1 MADIII
7 KTVENKSQ
15 LMDFIRL
22 PWKINSQDPN
32 WVPPLIMDRKK
43 ILDKEKNPFFKHAEA
58 DYFLAYK
65 SGELVGRIAAIT
77 NQMHNDFQKDN
88 SGFFGFLEG
97 INDPEVFRVLLD
109 TCKEWLKQKGKDFMM
124 GPMNPSSND
133 EMGFL
138 IDGFDTPPYFMMTH
152 NPPYYN
158 DIMEKIGFQKVK
170 DLFCYM
176 IRENTFNFSD
186 KLQQVTQAAKKKL
199 GVEIRAVDLNHFQ
212 EELERIRYV
221 YNNAWARNWGFV
233 PMTPEEFDFIAADFK
248 KIIDP
253 NLVLIA
259 EIKGKPVGFSLALPD
274 YNQVF
279 AKIPNGKLF
288 PFGWIK
294 FLLNKKKIDSLRVIT
309 LGVIQELQHAGI
321 GGLFYL
327 ETFERGTKTGY
338 HSAEMSWILE
348 DNDLMNRAAKL
359 MGATDPYK
367 TYRIYGVPL

>member
-1 MADIII
+1 MADITI

-15 LMDFIRL
+15 LMDFIKL
-22 PWKINSQDPN
+22 AWKINSQDPH

-43 ILDKEKNPFFKHAEA
+43 VLDKEKNPFFKHAEA

-65 SGELVGRIAAIT
+65 NGELVGRIAAIT
-77 NQMHNDFQKDN
+77 NQMHNDYQKDN

-97 INDPEVFRVLLD
+97 INDPEVFRILLD
-109 TCKEWLKQKGKDFMM
+109 TCKEWLKKKGKDFMM
-124 GPMNPSSND
+124 GPMNPSTND
-133 EMGFL
+133 EVGFL
-138 IDGFDTPPYFMMTH
+138 IDGYDTPPYFMMTH
-152 NPPYYN
+152 NLPYYN

-176 IRENTFNFSD
+176 IRDDTFNFSE
-186 KLQQVTQAAKKKL
+186 KLQQVTQATKKKL

-212 EELERIRYV
+212 EELDRIRYV
-221 YNNAWARNWGFV
+221 YNNAWAKNWGFV

-338 HSAEMSWILE
+338 RSAEMSWILE

-359 MGATDPYK
+359 MGASDPYK